1 MPFFFFVFFVAV
13 VFVFWPFLRLIFQV
27 PVFLRSVHRGLS
39 FEAVVTGK
47 CFGGRLHD
55 TKQGTLAPCF
65 VDRGGRK
72 WVFLVLGDDVATPVR
87 LLLLYG
93 LS

>member
-1 MPFFFFVFFVAV
+1 MT
-13 VFVFWPFLRLIFQV
+13 
-27 PVFLRSVHRGLS
+27 VFLRGVHCGLA

-55 TKQGTLAPCF
+55 TKHGALASCF
-65 VDRGGRK
+65 VDREGRE
-72 WVFLVLGDDVATPVR
+72 WMFLVLGDDVATPVW